1 MQSFLIVSKDKNKA
15 SEYIH
20 NFLKEQGIDPLD
32 INLQIFDKQMGIEDV
47 RLIRKKIF
55 LKPFKSKSKAVVIE
69 APIGLTIQAQNSL
82 LKVLEEP
89 PVNTFI
95 LINIPQK
102 ETVLPTILS
111 RCQIIELKTD
121 KLSDMK
127 DYEVSYNAMLTT
139 IFDGRVGDKLKIAED
154 LAANKEEMIS
164 WLEKMS
170 LFVRSKL
177 LKNPTDTKY
186 IKFLKDLQRTY
197 VVIKSTNVSPRTAL
211 ESLLLSQ

>member
-55 LKPFKSKSKAVVIE
+55 LKPFKSKSKAVVME

-139 IFDGRVGDKLKIAED
+139 IFEGRVGDKLKIAED
-154 LAANKEEMIS
+154 LAANKEEMVA
-164 WLEKMS
+164 WLERMT
-170 LFVRSKL
+170 LFVR
-177 LKNPTDTKY
+177 
-186 IKFLKDLQRTY
+186 Q
-197 VVIKSTNVSPRTAL
+197 
-211 ESLLLSQ
+211 